1 MIKETKGSQRKGVR
15 PMTSGI
21 EGGWRKQELKRSRR
35 RKETGF
41 ISEAQKDG
49 LDL

>member
-1 MIKETKGSQRKGVR
+1 MTKETKGSQSKGVR

-21 EGGWRKQELKRSRR
+21 EGGWRKQESEVKAEE
-35 RKETGF
+35 ETGF